1 VETEGRHLLVEYWGC
16 DRRALDDLGAVEA
29 LMKRGAVA
37 AGATIVTST
46 FHRFSP
52 QGVSGVVVIEESHL
66 SIHTW
71 PERGY
76 AAVDFYTCG
85 NCKPQK
91 AHEVLA
97 QGLKPQRVDRMV
109 VQRGLRPLSPSMVV
123 ERHVTERTDGAAH
136 EPSLCVEEAADG
148 EPFRRIGRPW
158 ASSLW
163 AAAAC

>member
-1 VETEGRHLLVEYWGC
+1 
-16 DRRALDDLGAVEA
+16 
-29 LMKRGAVA
+29 
-37 AGATIVTST
+37 
-46 FHRFSP
+46 
-52 QGVSGVVVIEESHL
+52 VVEESHL